1 MKKYNWYKRFLSVVL
16 VAVLCAGLYGCSD
29 SGSDSGEEKEENI
42 SKNESEEGNEKIDN
56 NTVAFVC
63 IDMQGAF
70 WVEMMKGAEVAAE
83 DYGINIVFKSG
94 EGSLEKQISLIEN
107 LVAQNVGCIIVDP
120 LDKQGIL
127 PAVEMA
133 ADAGIPV
140 VTCGNQIDGSKN
152 VSAIYNDV
160 YDMGKITDIVCKKI
174 GEKGKVACV
183 VGAPGSAVSDA
194 RQKGFEDSV
203 AKYDKVES
211 FVLPAKWDATI
222 AQQMVTDLLVAE
234 PDLNAV
240 ICADA
245 VAFQVYQAVDAA
257 GKAGDVLISSYT
269 AMKENIPGVEE
280 GTYLLDLLMGGGRVG
295 YWNVAT
301 AAQMMDGEEIP
312 QLIYLPTSIVMNQ
325 EEIDQCD
332 EWGILDSISYC
343 TPDEALDILE
353 GYSDEFGPDGYNVEN
368 YQQKVAE

>member
-1 MKKYNWYKRFLSVVL
+1 MKKKNWYKKVTSVFLVVL
-16 VAVLCAGLYGCSD
+16 LCAGLFGCSG
-29 SGSDSGEEKEENI
+29 SGGETQEDEIQQEGTQEEN
-42 SKNESEEGNEKIDN
+42 SDNEKVDN

-70 WVEMMKGAEVAAE
+70 WVEMMKGAEVAAK

-107 LVAQNVGCIIVDP
+107 LVAQDVGCIIVDP

-160 YDMGKITDIVCKKI
+160 YDVGKITDIVCKKI

-203 AKYDKVES
+203 AKYENVES

-269 AMKENIPGVEE
+269 AMKENIPGVED

-301 AAQMMDGEEIP
+301 AAQLMDGKEIP

-325 EEIDQCD
+325 DLIDQCD

-353 GYSDEFGPDGYNVEN
+353 NYSEEFGPDGYNVDN

>member
-1 MKKYNWYKRFLSVVL
+1 MKKIYKRVISVFLVVM
-16 VAVLCAGLYGCSD
+16 LCAGLLGCASN
-29 SGSDSGEEKEENI
+29 SASDSGEEQTGA
-42 SKNESEEGNEKIDN
+42 ESTGDSGDGNEKIDN

-70 WVEMMKGAEVAAE
+70 WVEMMKGAEVAAK
-83 DYGINIVFKSG
+83 DYGINLVFKSG

-107 LVAQNVGCIIVDP
+107 LVAQKVGCIIVDP

-140 VTCGNQIDGSKN
+140 VTCGNQIDGTKN

-160 YDMGKITDIVCKKI
+160 YDVGKITDIVCKMI

-203 AKYDKVES
+203 AKYKDVES

-257 GKAGDVLISSYT
+257 GKAGEVLISSYT
-269 AMKENIPGVEE
+269 AMKENIPGVAD
-280 GTYLLDLLMGGGRVG
+280 GTYVLDLLMGGGRVG

-301 AAQMMDGEEIP
+301 AAQMMDGKEIP

-325 EEIDQCD
+325 ELIDQCD
-332 EWGILDSISYC
+332 KWGILDSISYC
-343 TPDEALDILE
+343 TPDEALKILE
-353 GYSDEFGPDGYNVEN
+353 DCSTEFGPDGYNVDD